1 MGSQWTR
8 RRAHSRRSRSGGTI
22 LVSATWELRLERSKR
37 QASKYRHPCPDC
49 GAAVVSVHMKRG
61 GWAHFEGAKGL
72 GRVKHP
78 CFNRGEGLG
87 RRRDSETPDL
97 FDESTAPDDNIDDEA

>member
-1 MGSQWTR
+1 MRGCQLE
-8 RRAHSRRSRSGGTI
+8 RRSGLYEQSLDTPP
-22 LVSATWELRLERSKR
+22 VSR
-37 QASKYRHPCPDC
+37 
-49 GAAVVSVHMKRG
+49 AALKVGRYDLCSRDLGHMKRG

-87 RRRDSETPDL
+87 RRRDNETPDL
-97 FDESTAPDDNIDDEA
+97 FDKLAPPDGGKGRTK